1 VVWNEVLF
9 CDLLRQST
17 SMGILTDY
25 DASAAFDRVL
35 HTITIITCR
44 RLGLPLSACM
54 FLYNLLHQMEFH
66 LITGLVASNKSF
78 SNNADSNFPCQ
89 GMLQASSSAAPVYN
103 INSDVN
109 LSTYCCLAHGA
120 TFTHPITNK
129 THTNHAKQYVDDM
142 SALLNIIQDNSN
154 LHESST
160 HIKEL
165 FHKAKKNTNT
175 WSKLLWISGGALN
188 ASKCFYYFIN
198 PKYDHKSQ
206 KIQYGKHTSDEH
218 ITFKVTVLARYT
230 TWKDY
235 FLPKPVVHLESY
247 LLCHKYKHANAI

>member
-1 VVWNEVLF
+1 
-9 CDLLRQST
+9 
-17 SMGILTDY
+17 MGILTDY

-109 LSTYCCLAHGA
+109 FSTYCCLAHGA

-247 LLCHKYKHANAI
+247 LLPTALLCHKYKHANAI